1 MADSSSSVR
10 RPPRGIEA
18 PRWLQRIATLLV
30 WLLGT
35 AGILIVAYGI
45 CTFSD
50 EWRWGVDLLV
60 FGGALVALAGFLAAG
75 GTDRRVN
82 GALSTVSILLCLV
95 AANAYLE
102 FFLPPDGL
110 RPPDRIEIAREQ
122 GAPFD
127 ERSKYQVLADLRA
140 EGRRAYPTL
149 HVGDFL
155 TDPHA
160 MSALRGVVP
169 LGGVTRV
176 LSVFCNETG
185 TYTLFNS
192 DRYGFNND
200 DAAYDRPVDTLVVGN
215 SYAQGACVPP
225 EDDVAAQL
233 RAHGRNAVS
242 VGSTGNGPLLALA
255 SLMEYGP
262 LLRPKTVLWLYF
274 NGNDLLD
281 LAIERDN
288 PVLLGYLQGRT
299 QNLAART
306 AELDALVT
314 SFIDAKYVE
323 RQQRLE
329 EAAPI
334 ADRIRAFLTA
344 HKLRRLLRLDRDSW
358 NPDKRPEAQLA
369 LFEQVLRQARS
380 VASGWNGR
388 IVFVYLPEWEH
399 YAKAPSPTR
408 QPVLE
413 IVRRLGFPIVDF
425 ARVLDESGDPLS
437 YFPFRIQNHY
447 TPEGYRRLAGEIL
460 REFH

>member
-1 MADSSSSVR
+1 
-10 RPPRGIEA
+10 
-18 PRWLQRIATLLV
+18 
-30 WLLGT
+30 
-35 AGILIVAYGI
+35 
-45 CTFSD
+45 
-50 EWRWGVDLLV
+50 
-60 FGGALVALAGFLAAG
+60 
-75 GTDRRVN
+75 
-82 GALSTVSILLCLV
+82 
-95 AANAYLE
+95 
-102 FFLPPDGL
+102 
-110 RPPDRIEIAREQ
+110 
-122 GAPFD
+122 
-127 ERSKYQVLADLRA
+127 
-140 EGRRAYPTL
+140 
-149 HVGDFL
+149 
-155 TDPHA
+155 

-176 LSVFCNETG
+176 LSVLCNETG

-192 DRYGFNND
+192 DRYGFKND
-200 DAAYDRPVDTLVVGN
+200 DAAYDRPLDTLVVGN
-215 SYAQGACVPP
+215 SYAQGFCVPP

-242 VGSTGNGPLLALA
+242 VGSAGNGPLLALA

-262 LLRPKTVLWLYF
+262 VLRPKTVLWLHY
-274 NGNDLLD
+274 NGNDLPD

-306 AELDALVT
+306 AELDALLT

-329 EAAPI
+329 EAVPI
-334 ADRIRAFLTA
+334 TDKIRAFLTA

-380 VASGWNGR
+380 VASGWSGR

-399 YAKAPSPTR
+399 YAKTPSSTR
-408 QPVLE
+408 QPVLDMA
-413 IVRRLGFPIVDF
+413 RRLGFPIVDF
-425 ARVLDESGDPLS
+425 ARVLDESDDPLS

-447 TPEGYRRLAGEIL
+447 TPEGYRRLASEL
-460 REFH
+460 AKQQELKTDR

>member
-1 MADSSSSVR
+1 MAAAHRDPSGVAAL
-10 RPPRGIEA
+10 PRGN
-18 PRWLQRIATLLV
+18 
-30 WLLGT
+30 
-35 AGILIVAYGI
+35 LIVAYGI
-45 CTFSD
+45 YTTFSN
-50 EWRWGVDLLV
+50 EWRWGVVLLV
-60 FGGALVALAGFLAAG
+60 LGGALLACGGFLAAG
-75 GTDRRVN
+75 GMDRQVN
-82 GALSTVSILLCLV
+82 GAISIVSILLCLF

-102 FFLPPDGL
+102 FFLPPGGV
-110 RPPDRIEIAREQ
+110 RPPDRIRIAQEQ

-127 ERSKYQVLADLRA
+127 ERSKYQVVADLRD
-140 EGRRAYPTL
+140 EGRAAYPTA

-155 TDPHA
+155 IDPHA
-160 MSALRGVVP
+160 MNALRGVVP

-176 LSVFCNETG
+176 PSVFCNETG

-200 DAAYDRPVDTLVVGN
+200 DAAYDSPVDTLVVGD

-242 VGSTGNGPLLALA
+242 VGSAGNGPLLALA

-281 LAIERDN
+281 LAIERNN

-306 AELDALVT
+306 AELDALLT

-323 RQQRLE
+323 RYLKLE
-329 EAAPI
+329 EVVPI
-334 ADRIRAFLTA
+334 ADRIRAFLAA

-358 NPDKRPEAQLA
+358 NPDNRPEAQLV

-380 VASGWNGR
+380 VASGWNG
-388 IVFVYLPEWEH
+388 VFVYLPEWEH
-399 YAKAPSPTR
+399 YANKPSPTR

-413 IVRRLGFPIVDF
+413 IARRLDFPIVDF
-425 ARVLDESGDPLS
+425 ARVLDESGDPLG

-447 TPEGYRRLAGEIL
+447 TPEGYRRLA
-460 REFH
+460 RELAKRHESKTDN

>member
-1 MADSSSSVR
+1 M
-10 RPPRGIEA
+10 
-18 PRWLQRIATLLV
+18 

-35 AGILIVAYGI
+35 AGILIIAYGI
-45 CTFSD
+45 WIFSSD
-50 EWRWGVDLLV
+50 EWRWGVVLLV
-60 FGGALVALAGFLAAG
+60 LGGALVALAGFLAAG
-75 GTDRRVN
+75 GTDRQVN
-82 GALSTVSILLCLV
+82 GALSIVSILLCVV

-102 FFLPPDGL
+102 FFLPPGGV
-110 RPPDRIEIAREQ
+110 RQPDRIKIAREQ

-127 ERSKYQVLADLRA
+127 ERSKYQVVADLRA
-140 EGRRAYPTL
+140 EGRRAYPTF

-176 LSVFCNETG
+176 LSVLCNETG

-200 DAAYDRPVDTLVVGN
+200 DAAYDRPLDTLVVGN
-215 SYAQGACVPP
+215 SYAQGFCVPP

-242 VGSTGNGPLLALA
+242 VGSAGNGPLLALA

-262 LLRPKTVLWLYF
+262 LLRPKTVLWLYY

-281 LAIERDN
+281 LTIERDN

-306 AELDALVT
+306 AELDALLT

-323 RQQRLE
+323 RVLRLE
-329 EAAPI
+329 EAVPI

-399 YAKAPSPTR
+399 YAKAPSPIR

-413 IVRRLGFPIVDF
+413 MARRLGFPIVDF
-425 ARVLDESGDPLS
+425 ARVLDESDDPLS

-447 TPEGYRRLAGEIL
+447 TPEGYRRLAGEL
-460 REFH
+460 AKRQSSKRTSDANAPPPA